1 MTVMNNFAS
10 GAKQGFTLLEIMVSM
25 VLICLVV
32 VSVIQLSSANL
43 RNLAVSDERIET
55 LGHANEKLREVLDS
69 DLSED
74 KTWRDV
80 DVEGYSYDIT
90 VGQTLK
96 ERTDALPVKLLEIT
110 VSVQYAKDKRSK
122 QITLKTAKLVS
133 KSDALKSQ

>member
-1 MTVMNNFAS
+1 MNNFTSDAE
-10 GAKQGFTLLEIMVSM
+10 QGFTLLEIMVSM

-43 RNLAVSDERIET
+43 RNLAVSDDRIET
-55 LGHANEKLREVLDS
+55 LGRANEKMREVLDS

-80 DVEGYSYDIT
+80 DAEGYSYDIT
-90 VGQTLK
+90 VAETLK

-122 QITLKTAKLVS
+122 QITLKTAKIVS

>member
-1 MTVMNNFAS
+1 MTVMNNVTS

-43 RNLAVSDERIET
+43 RNLAVSDDRIET
-55 LGHANEKLREVLDS
+55 LGRANEKMREVLDS

-80 DVEGYSYDIT
+80 DAEGYAYDIN
-90 VGQTLK
+90 VVETLK
-96 ERTDALPVKLLEIT
+96 ERTEALPVKLLEIT
-110 VSVQYAKDKRSK
+110 VSAQYAKDKRSK
-122 QITLKTAKLVS
+122 QMTLKTAEMVS
-133 KSDALKSQ
+133 KADALKSQ